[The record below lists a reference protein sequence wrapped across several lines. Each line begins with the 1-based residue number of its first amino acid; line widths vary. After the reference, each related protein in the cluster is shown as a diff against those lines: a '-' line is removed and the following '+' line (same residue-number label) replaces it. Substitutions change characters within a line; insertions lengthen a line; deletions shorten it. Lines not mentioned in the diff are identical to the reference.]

1 MRGSEVKDVGRNID
15 DAGRATNTD
24 QETYPIMY
32 ASAYCRALKKCSR
45 GQFESLYELME
56 DCEADVGEA
65 MNEFMSISTE
75 EGCQYDN
82 DAAQE
87 CLQQMSEATAKS
99 IGKMLGFKNCA
110 TKTPVC
116 DTSRDGH

>member
-1 MRGSEVKDVGRNID
+1 MLAAILMMLGC
-15 DAGRATNTD
+15 ATNTD

-75 EGCQYDN
+75 ESCQYDN

-87 CLQQMSEATAKS
+87 CLQQMSEASCEEHWEDKLELQKLCYEDTW
-99 IGKMLGFKNCA
+99 
-110 TKTPVC
+110 VC
-116 DTSRDGH
+116 DG